1 MPRHWSRWLVTSGG
15 PMLSREIGGRRPAGQ
30 AVDGK
35 RDEEIGGG
43 RLWVPSHWI
52 AGGLSLSLH
61 WRRGVLRQRMVTDKE
76 LLHSFPEVTALNRR
90 IWTLDTN

>member
-43 RLWVPSHWI
+43 
-52 AGGLSLSLH
+52 ADFGGPATGSPAVS
-61 WRRGVLRQRMVTDKE
+61 RSRYTGGE
-76 LLHSFPEVTALNRR
+76 AC
-90 IWTLDTN
+90 